1 MVIVDRLFT
10 CHKRRCRD
18 IFGVGGSSAVGG
30 LTSELVGGFF
40 GFNGNRGIGLV
51 VGDN

>member
-1 MVIVDRLFT
+1 MNDS
-10 CHKRRCRD
+10 RD
-18 IFGVGGSSAVGG
+18 IFGVGVSSAVGG

-40 GFNGNRGIGLV
+40 GFPGNRGIGLV